1 MVADLLNIEEK
12 RRLNQL
18 LEAGTIELQRKSMLI
33 FEFHLQILWS
43 PICRDV
49 RILSPNPNPAL
60 IFYVFTYLIQ
70 NRAAESLYYGYT
82 ADLPRK
88 FEEISAGYRS
98 ENDARNMERKLKDY
112 GQSRTHLK
120 RHLFKSLLKYVLGF
134 FYPQNVIRNL
144 SMAPKKFKGM

>member
-49 RILSPNPNPAL
+49 RILSPNPAL
-60 IFYVFTYLIQ
+60 IFYVLRIF
-70 NRAAESLYYGYT
+70 NS
-82 ADLPRK
+82 K
-88 FEEISAGYRS
+88 
-98 ENDARNMERKLKDY
+98 
-112 GQSRTHLK
+112 
-120 RHLFKSLLKYVLGF
+120 
-134 FYPQNVIRNL
+134 
-144 SMAPKKFKGM
+144 